1 MNAKNTYAANLQ
13 ENQLVDDIFL
23 LSDAKKAVAKNGPFW
38 NLVFEDKTGSLPA
51 KIWSPESAAYTD
63 LEKGQFW
70 HIQGKVGS
78 YNGSLQITIQSM
90 QIAAQESL
98 DLADF
103 LPTSD
108 PPPPR
113 LLDQLELLLR
123 TELFYPPWKK
133 FCKSVLADSKIRSA
147 LLGGIGGKS
156 IHHAYIGGLLEHTL
170 SVCRVSLALASVYP
184 QADKDIL
191 LTAAAFHDIGK
202 AFELS
207 GGIVRDYTTEGRLLG
222 HIYMGLE
229 ILVPFLNKTK
239 DLSEELKMHFKH
251 LLLSHH
257 GEFEFGSPKRP
268 KTLEAFLL
276 HYADNIDAK
285 VNSMDI
291 ALAEQKD
298 GEWSE
303 YQRPLGRMLYK
314 REKTPQP
321 QIEKKPVHKEI
332 AQPLLPF

>member
-1 MNAKNTYAANLQ
+1 MNTKNTYAANLQ

-23 LSDAKKAVAKNGPFW
+23 LNEAKLAVAKNGPFW
-38 NLVFEDKTGSLPA
+38 NLIFEDKTGSLPA
-51 KIWSPESAAYTD
+51 KIWSPESTAYTD
-63 LEKGQFW
+63 LAKGQFW

-78 YNGSLQITIQSM
+78 YNGSLQITVQSM
-90 QIAAQESL
+90 QIVAQETV

-103 LPTSD
+103 LPISD
-108 PPPPR
+108 PPPLQ
-113 LLDQLELLLR
+113 LLEQLELLLR
-123 TELFYPPWKK
+123 TELFYSPWKK
-133 FCKSVLADSKIRSA
+133 FCKSILSDNEIRSA
-147 LLGGIGGKS
+147 LLNGIGGKS

-170 SVCRVSLALASVYP
+170 SVCRVCSALTSVYP

-222 HIYMGLE
+222 HIYIGLE

-239 DLSEELKMHFKH
+239 ELNEELKMHFKH

-285 VNSMDI
+285 VNSLDI

-303 YQRPLGRMLYK
+303 YQRPLSRMLYK
-314 REKTPQP
+314 RKKTPQP
-321 QIEKKPVHKEI
+321 PVEKKQIHKEI
-332 AQPLLPF
+332 QPPLLPF